1 MKNVIVLGIMG
12 HGKSQLCNFL
22 DGDLTNSKYKVGHHN
37 NSQTQMH
44 DLLSKDKK
52 DLIILRNKY
61 NLIDSCGGGEKYE
74 KDIDNLEEY
83 TKYLTKIGGVN
94 CIIFVFN
101 YTVRA
106 ENNDLSEYLRKLAT
120 IFTPKEFYE
129 RLIIVLTNFPN
140 KPKIKDKQKRDIYKQ
155 EINDIMRKAF
165 EIKNENL
172 SKEIFFIDT
181 DPYEDDNGNNKYFN
195 EVQIKTRDAIIDEI
209 ELICNSKYIDTIT
222 TFTFTKEDLQ
232 RKKEIEKEIIKKKF
246 EEWNNNPEL
255 FEKDKK
261 EFLIEDS
268 KWQNHNKNISENNIN
283 KTSSSSCGNTASH
296 FLNGVF
302 TILEEIPKFI
312 AVSSIVSKCSII

>member
-61 NLIDSCGGGEKYE
+61 NLIYSCGGGEKYE

-106 ENNDLSEYLRKLAT
+106 EKNDLSEYLRKLAT

-195 EVQIKTRDAIIDEI
+195 EVQIKTRDAIIDKI
-209 ELICNSKYIDTIT
+209 EFICNFTPQAIMTKY
-222 TFTFTKEDLQ
+222 L
-232 RKKEIEKEIIKKKF
+232 
-246 EEWNNNPEL
+246 
-255 FEKDKK
+255 
-261 EFLIEDS
+261 S
-268 KWQNHNKNISENNIN
+268 NIN
-283 KTSSSSCGNTASH
+283 PIDKRSNLGEYFYYQIKGSNEGSVWGYEIYTDDSNIAKAAVLDGKCKLGEEKIVKIKIE
-296 FLNGVF
+296 NGYSYYPSVYKNGINSF
-302 TILEEIPKFI
+302 SWDYWPGSYIF
-312 AVSSIVSKCSII
+312 VDY